1 VFCLSGVI
9 PACAPCLFGVH
20 NCHCSGSYLHEYP
33 AWLMFIFACV
43 PCLPVSYLPT
53 CLVWLVHTCL
63 FVLPVWR
70 HTYLCVLPVWCH
82 NGLCPVCF
90 VHTWTIFYAFSST
103 RTITIGIRGDIDF
116 LSLLIMYSLVTVKSN
131 CSIIHPYKHSV
142 LTEYQ
147 RRDKAVG
154 PHAAP
159 RRPT

>member
-33 AWLMFIFACV
+33 ACLMFIFACV

-90 VHTWTIFYAFSST
+90 VHTRTTFYAFSST
-103 RTITIGIRGDIDF
+103 RTIGIRGDIDWF
-116 LSLLIMYSLVTVKSN
+116 FVSLDNVQLGHSKVKLFNYTPLQTFSSDRIPAARQG
-131 CSIIHPYKHSV
+131 C
-142 LTEYQ
+142 
-147 RRDKAVG
+147 G
-154 PHAAP
+154 PAP